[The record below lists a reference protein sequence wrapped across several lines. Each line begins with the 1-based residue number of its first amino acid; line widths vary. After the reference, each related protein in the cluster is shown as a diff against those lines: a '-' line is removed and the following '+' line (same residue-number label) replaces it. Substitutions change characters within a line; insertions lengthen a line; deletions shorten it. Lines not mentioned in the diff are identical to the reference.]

1 MKNKLT
7 DLNDHLFAQLE
18 RLNDE
23 DLTEDKLNKEIQRSK
38 ALTDIAKPIIANAQ
52 LILDAQKHLD
62 EYGRRDKVTI
72 PEIFFIV
79 GTKMTKGLSIL
90 IYKNL
95 LP

>member
-7 DLNDHLFAQLE
+7 DLNDHLFVQLE

-23 DLTEDKLNKEIQRSK
+23 DLTDEQLNKEIQRSK
-38 ALTDIAKPIIANAQ
+38 ALTDVAKPIIANAQ

-72 PEIFFIV
+72 PEIF
-79 GTKMTKGLSIL
+79 L
-90 IYKNL
+90 IEDK
-95 LP
+95 

>member
-23 DLTEDKLNKEIQRSK
+23 DLTDDQLNKEIQRSK
-38 ALTDIAKPIIANAQ
+38 ALTDVAKPIIANAQ

-62 EYGRRDKVTI
+62 EYGRRDKITI
-72 PEIFFIV
+72 PEIFQIEE
-79 GTKMTKGLSIL
+79 K
-90 IYKNL
+90 
-95 LP
+95 

>member
-23 DLTEDKLNKEIQRSK
+23 DLSDDQLNKEIQRSK
-38 ALTDIAKPIIANAQ
+38 ALTDVAKPIIANAQ

-62 EYGRRDKVTI
+62 EYGRRDKITI
-72 PEIFFIV
+72 PEIFQIEE
-79 GTKMTKGLSIL
+79 K
-90 IYKNL
+90 
-95 LP
+95 

>member
-23 DLTEDKLNKEIQRSK
+23 DLSDDQLNKEIQRSK
-38 ALTDIAKPIIANAQ
+38 AMTDVAKPIIANAQ

-62 EYGRRDKVTI
+62 EYGRRDKITI
-72 PEIFFIV
+72 PEIFQIEE
-79 GTKMTKGLSIL
+79 K
-90 IYKNL
+90 
-95 LP
+95 

>member
-23 DLTEDKLNKEIQRSK
+23 DLTEEELNKEIQRGK
-38 ALTDIAKPIIANAQ
+38 ALTDVAKPIIANAQ

-72 PEIFFIV
+72 PELF
-79 GTKMTKGLSIL
+79 L
-90 IYKNL
+90 IEEK
-95 LP
+95 